1 MILGIA
7 LLNVADI
14 TDAVKRLLLG
24 RPVSSEQL
32 GHSLLPKRIALPVFA
47 SDALSSVAYAPDEII
62 LTLALAGVAATT
74 LSPWVGIAVM
84 VVLLTVVASYRQN
97 VYAYPSGG
105 GNYEV
110 VSKNLGPRAGI
121 GVASAL
127 MVDYV
132 LTVAVSISSGAQY
145 AASALPW
152 LKGHEAPLAIGLVA
166 FLALMNLRGVRE
178 SGRIFALPAY
188 LFMGAIGTLAVA
200 GMFQFFTSSL
210 GQAQSAAFELTP
222 DEAFNQGLVGLGG
235 AFLVARAFAS
245 GAVALTGVEA
255 ISNGVPLFKKPKSK
269 NAATTLLM
277 MGLISMASMASILF
291 LAMSTGV
298 KYAEDPA
305 KQLTLNGGPLPD
317 AYEQHPVIAQ
327 IAETVFAGAPIF
339 FYLIA
344 IITGL
349 ILVFAA
355 NTAFN
360 GFPVLTSVLAKDGYL
375 PRQLHNRGDRLAF
388 SNGILALAAAAIFLI
403 WIFDAQV
410 TRLIQ
415 LYIVGVFVSFTLS
428 QLGMIRHWNAALR
441 VEAKPKARSKIHR
454 SRTINAAGFVMTSVV
469 LVVVLVTKFLHGA
482 WLAILA
488 MAVLFLVMGM
498 IRRHYDSVT
507 EELALDED
515 VAAARALPSRVHAIV
530 LVSRIHK
537 PTMRAIAYAR
547 ATRPN
552 TIEAVTVAVDPGEV
566 EGLTKQWESLNLPVP
581 LRVLGSPFRE
591 ITRPILSYVRSVRR
605 QSPRDLVVVYVPE
618 YVVGHWWEQF
628 LHNQS
633 AMRLKSRLLYTPGVV
648 VSSVPWQLQ
657 SAGQLGLES
666 THFPQVSQPPAIE
679 NAVGPKGGPARP
691 DAPADKP

>member
-1 MILGIA
+1 M
-7 LLNVADI
+7 
-14 TDAVKRLLLG
+14 
-24 RPVSSEQL
+24 SSEQL
-32 GHSLLPKRIALPVFA
+32 GHTLLPKRTALPVFA

-62 LTLALAGVAATT
+62 LTLAIAGVAATA
-74 LSPWVGIAVM
+74 LSPWVGLAVM

-97 VYAYPSGG
+97 VRAYPSGG

-145 AASALPW
+145 AGSVFPW
-152 LKGHEAPLAIGLVA
+152 LKGHEALLAMGLVA

-188 LFMGAIGTLAVA
+188 LFMGAIGTLAVV
-200 GMFQFFTSSL
+200 GMFQYFTSTL
-210 GQAQSAAFELTP
+210 GQAQSAAFDLTP

-255 ISNGVPLFKKPKSK
+255 ISNGVPLFRKPKSK
-269 NAATTLLM
+269 NAATTLLL
-277 MGLISMASMASILF
+277 MGLISMASMAAILT
-291 LAMSTGV
+291 LAVLTGV
-298 KYAEDPA
+298 KYAENPA
-305 KQLTLNGGPLPD
+305 TQMTLNGQAIPAD
-317 AYEQHPVIAQ
+317 YEQHPVIAQ
-327 IAETVFAGAPIF
+327 IAETVFASTPIF

-349 ILVFAA
+349 ILTFAA

-360 GFPVLTSVLAKDGYL
+360 GFPVLTSVLAKDGYM
-375 PRQLHNRGDRLAF
+375 PRQLHNRGDRLAL
-388 SNGILALAAAAIFLI
+388 SNGILALAGAAIFLI

-410 TRLIQ
+410 TRLIH
-415 LYIVGVFVSFTLS
+415 LYIVGVFVSFTMS
-428 QLGMIRHWNAALR
+428 QLGMIKHWNAALR
-441 VEAKPKARSKIHR
+441 LEAKPKVRAKIHR
-454 SRTINAAGFVMTSVV
+454 SRAINATGFVMTGLV

-482 WLAILA
+482 WIAILA
-488 MAVLFLVMGM
+488 MAVLFVVMGM
-498 IRRHYDSVT
+498 IHRHYESVT
-507 EELALDED
+507 KELALPDD
-515 VAAARALPSRVHAIV
+515 ITAARSLPSRVHAIV

-537 PTMRAIAYAR
+537 PTMRAISYAR

-552 TIEAVTVAVDPGEV
+552 TLEAITVAVDPQEI
-566 EGLTKQWESLNLPVP
+566 ENLQQQWEALKLPVP

-605 QSPRDLVVVYVPE
+605 QSPRDLVVVYIPE
-618 YVVGHWWEQF
+618 YVVGHWWEQL

-633 AMRLKSRLLYTPGVV
+633 AMRLKSRLLFTPGVV
-648 VSSVPWQLQ
+648 VSSVPWQLN
-657 SAGQLGLES
+657 SAEQVGVET
-666 THFPQVSQPPAIE
+666 THFAQDSQPGLSE
-679 NAVGPKGGPARP
+679 DAVRVLNQAERKQ
-691 DAPADKP
+691 D

>member
-1 MILGIA
+1 M
-7 LLNVADI
+7 
-14 TDAVKRLLLG
+14 
-24 RPVSSEQL
+24 SSEQL
-32 GHSLLPKRIALPVFA
+32 GHTLLPKRTALPLFA

-62 LTLALAGVAATT
+62 LTLAIAGVAATA
-74 LSPWVGIAVM
+74 LSPWVGLAVM

-97 VYAYPSGG
+97 VRAYPSGG

-145 AASALPW
+145 AGSVFPW
-152 LKGHEAPLAIGLVA
+152 LKGHEALLAMGLVA

-188 LFMGAIGTLAVA
+188 LFMGAIGTLAVV
-200 GMFQFFTSSL
+200 GMFQYFTSTL
-210 GQAQSAAFELTP
+210 GQAQSAAFDLTP

-255 ISNGVPLFKKPKSK
+255 ISNGVPLFRKPKSK
-269 NAATTLLM
+269 NAATTLLL
-277 MGLISMASMASILF
+277 MGLISMASMAAILT
-291 LAMSTGV
+291 LAVLTGV
-298 KYAEDPA
+298 KYAENPA
-305 KQLTLNGGPLPD
+305 TQMTLNGQAIPAD
-317 AYEQHPVIAQ
+317 YEQHPVIAQ
-327 IAETVFAGAPIF
+327 IAETVFASTPIF

-349 ILVFAA
+349 ILTFAA

-360 GFPVLTSVLAKDGYL
+360 GFPVLTSVLAKDGYM

-388 SNGILALAAAAIFLI
+388 SNGILALAGAAIFLI

-410 TRLIQ
+410 TRLIH
-415 LYIVGVFVSFTLS
+415 LYIVGVFVSFTMS
-428 QLGMIRHWNAALR
+428 QLGMIKHWNAALR
-441 VEAKPKARSKIHR
+441 LEAKPKVRAKIHR
-454 SRTINAAGFVMTSVV
+454 SRAINATGFVMTGLV

-482 WLAILA
+482 WIAILA
-488 MAVLFLVMGM
+488 MAVLFVVMGM
-498 IRRHYDSVT
+498 IHRHYESVT
-507 EELALDED
+507 KELALPDD
-515 VAAARALPSRVHAIV
+515 ITAARSLPSRVHAIV

-537 PTMRAIAYAR
+537 PTMRAISYAR

-552 TIEAVTVAVDPGEV
+552 TLEAITVAVDPQEI
-566 EGLTKQWESLNLPVP
+566 ENLQQQWEALKLPVP

-605 QSPRDLVVVYVPE
+605 QSPRDLVVVYIPE
-618 YVVGHWWEQF
+618 YVVGHWWEQL

-633 AMRLKSRLLYTPGVV
+633 AMRLKSRLLFTPGVV
-648 VSSVPWQLQ
+648 VSSVPWQLN
-657 SAGQLGLES
+657 SAEQVGVET
-666 THFPQVSQPPAIE
+666 THFAQDSQPGLSE
-679 NAVGPKGGPARP
+679 DAVRVLNQAERKQ
-691 DAPADKP
+691 D

>member
-1 MILGIA
+1 M
-7 LLNVADI
+7 
-14 TDAVKRLLLG
+14 
-24 RPVSSEQL
+24 SSEQL
-32 GHSLLPKRIALPVFA
+32 GHTLLPKRTALPVFA

-62 LTLALAGVAATT
+62 LTLAIAGVAATA
-74 LSPWVGIAVM
+74 LSPWVGLAVM

-97 VYAYPSGG
+97 VRAYPSGG

-145 AASALPW
+145 AGSVFPW
-152 LKGHEAPLAIGLVA
+152 LKGHEALLAMGLVA

-188 LFMGAIGTLAVA
+188 LFMGAIGTLAVV
-200 GMFQFFTSSL
+200 GMFQYFTSTL
-210 GQAQSAAFELTP
+210 GQAQSAAFDLTP

-255 ISNGVPLFKKPKSK
+255 ISNGVPLFRKPKSK
-269 NAATTLLM
+269 NAATTLLL
-277 MGLISMASMASILF
+277 MGLISMASMAAILT
-291 LAMSTGV
+291 LAVLTGV
-298 KYAEDPA
+298 KYAENPA
-305 KQLTLNGGPLPD
+305 TQMTLNGQAIPAD
-317 AYEQHPVIAQ
+317 YEQHPVIAQ
-327 IAETVFAGAPIF
+327 IAETVFASTPIF

-349 ILVFAA
+349 ILTFAA

-360 GFPVLTSVLAKDGYL
+360 GFPVLTSVLAKDGYM

-388 SNGILALAAAAIFLI
+388 SNGILALAGAAIFLI

-410 TRLIQ
+410 TRLIH
-415 LYIVGVFVSFTLS
+415 LYIVGVFVSFTMS
-428 QLGMIRHWNAALR
+428 QLGMIKHWNAALR
-441 VEAKPKARSKIHR
+441 LEAKPKVRAKIHR
-454 SRTINAAGFVMTSVV
+454 SRAINATGFVMTGLV

-482 WLAILA
+482 WIAILA
-488 MAVLFLVMGM
+488 MAVLFVVMGM
-498 IRRHYDSVT
+498 IHRHYESVT
-507 EELALDED
+507 KELALPDD
-515 VAAARALPSRVHAIV
+515 ITAARSLPSRVHAIV

-537 PTMRAIAYAR
+537 PTMRAISYAR

-552 TIEAVTVAVDPGEV
+552 TLEAITVAVDPQEI
-566 EGLTKQWESLNLPVP
+566 ENLQQQWEALKLPVP

-605 QSPRDLVVVYVPE
+605 QSPRDLVVVYIPE
-618 YVVGHWWEQF
+618 YVVGHWWEQL

-633 AMRLKSRLLYTPGVV
+633 AMRLKSRLLFTPGVV
-648 VSSVPWQLQ
+648 VSSVPWQLN
-657 SAGQLGLES
+657 SAEQVGVET
-666 THFPQVSQPPAIE
+666 THFAQDSQPGLSE
-679 NAVGPKGGPARP
+679 DAVRVLNQAERKQ
-691 DAPADKP
+691 D